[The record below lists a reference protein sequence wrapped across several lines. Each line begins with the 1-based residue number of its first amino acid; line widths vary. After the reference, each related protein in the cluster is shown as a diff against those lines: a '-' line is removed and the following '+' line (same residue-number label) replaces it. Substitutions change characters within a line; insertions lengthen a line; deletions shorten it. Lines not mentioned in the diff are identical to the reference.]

1 MYVGSVLEAIRKRI
15 DRVRLFAQALRSTHV
30 VQPVRPAALA
40 GFVRDAAR
48 VPIGPHLAVM
58 FHAAAHPERE
68 ALVEYDAA
76 GSEPRRLTWGELD
89 ATINRLGNALIARGA
104 GGGRRVALMLPNSSE
119 YLIAQQALAR
129 IGATAVQIGYRLK
142 AAEIAYILRNAEP
155 RATIVHA
162 AFLSA
167 MTEARAQADDRG
179 TALIVVGEAGGRG
192 DSRPERDT
200 APRDAS
206 PRDASSH
213 DASPHDAS
221 PHDAAPH
228 DAAPRDAAPHDAAPH
243 DAAPRDAAP
252 RDAAPHDAAPRDAAP
267 RDAAPRDAAPRDAAP
282 HDAAPHDAAPHDA
295 APRDAAPHD
304 ARGARAWDGVLAAAS
319 PDAPVRARG
328 GDGGGVIVY
337 TSGTTGKS
345 KGAHRSY
352 RSTGLES
359 VADLV
364 LQVGI
369 RAEDRHLVVCPLY
382 HSAAPAF
389 VAMLMALG
397 ATIVLMN
404 HFDPAGA
411 LALIERERVTCS
423 LMVPTMI
430 VRIANLPAE
439 THARHDTSS
448 LRWVMSVAAPL
459 STEAARQ
466 FMARLGPVLWNF
478 YGATETGLV
487 TLAGPRDHLTRPGT
501 IGRALRGNEIRLL
514 DEADHEV
521 PDGAVGELYARNAML
536 ISGYHKNAEATRSS
550 QRDGF
555 FSVGDLARRD
565 RDGYYYLESRKH
577 DMVISGGVNI
587 YPREIEDHLV
597 THPAIVDAA
606 VIGVPDPEW
615 GETLRAFIVRRDGH
629 ALSADEVIAYCREG
643 LADFKRPRRVSFV
656 AELPRNPTGK
666 ILKRELRELP

>member
-1 MYVGSVLEAIRKRI
+1 A
-15 DRVRLFAQALRSTHV
+15 
-30 VQPVRPAALA
+30 
-40 GFVRDAAR
+40 DAA
-48 VPIGPHLAVM
+48 
-58 FHAAAHPERE
+58 
-68 ALVEYDAA
+68 
-76 GSEPRRLTWGELD
+76 PRRLTWGELD
-89 ATINRLGNALIARGA
+89 ATINRLANALIARGA
-104 GGGRRVALMLPNSSE
+104 GGGSRVALMLPNSSE

-162 AFLSA
+162 AFLAA

-179 TALIVVGEAGGRG
+179 TVLIVVGEAGDLG
-192 DSRPERDT
+192 DSSPVRDPSARDPSARDPSARDPSARDPSARDPSARDPSARDT
-200 APRDAS
+200 
-206 PRDASSH
+206 
-213 DASPHDAS
+213 
-221 PHDAAPH
+221 
-228 DAAPRDAAPHDAAPH
+228 
-243 DAAPRDAAP
+243 
-252 RDAAPHDAAPRDAAP
+252 
-267 RDAAPRDAAPRDAAP
+267 
-282 HDAAPHDAAPHDA
+282 
-295 APRDAAPHD
+295 
-304 ARGARAWDGVLAAAS
+304 RGPLAWDRVLAAAS
-319 PDAPVRARG
+319 PDVPSRARG

-397 ATIVLMN
+397 ATIVLLN

-430 VRIANLPAE
+430 VRIANLPAG

-466 FMARLGPVLWNF
+466 FMAQLGPVLWNF

-487 TLAGPRDHLTRPGT
+487 TLAGPGDHVSRPGT

-514 DEADHEV
+514 DDAGHEV
-521 PDGAVGELYARNAML
+521 PDGAVGELYTRNAML
-536 ISGYHKNAEATRSS
+536 ISGYHKNAEATRES

-565 RDGYYYLESRKH
+565 RDGFYYLESRKH

-615 GETLRAFIVRRDGH
+615 GETLRAFIVLRDGH
-629 ALSADEVIAYCREG
+629 TLSADDVITYCRHG